1 MSFISELIAKYFVDH
16 LTRTDSCDNIITRT
30 LLSCVFVVYHTQVFR
45 VNMIYEKS
53 VRVFKNVE
61 IEVSSMAFKERL
73 KEARTNKGLTQA
85 QLAKEVNMTA
95 RTIQN
100 YELGS
105 RKPQKFEVVERLAA
119 ALDVTSE
126 SLISNSDMLI
136 IDAHEKGGSK
146 SAREVKDLVSEV
158 TGLFAGGEIDDS
170 EKDEIIEALNFAY
183 WDAKKK
189 NKKYTPKKYQK

>member
-1 MSFISELIAKYFVDH
+1 
-16 LTRTDSCDNIITRT
+16 
-30 LLSCVFVVYHTQVFR
+30 
-45 VNMIYEKS
+45 
-53 VRVFKNVE
+53 
-61 IEVSSMAFKERL
+61 MAFKERL
-73 KEARTNKGLTQA
+73 KSARTNKGLTQE
-85 QLAKEVNMTA
+85 QLAKKVNMTA

-105 RKPQKFEVVERLAA
+105 RKPQRFEVVEKLAA
-119 ALDVTSE
+119 ALDITPD
-126 SLISNSDMLI
+126 SLVSNTDI
-136 IDAHEKGGSK
+136 IVIDAHEKGGSK

-170 EKDEIIEALNFAY
+170 EKDEIIQALNFAY